1 MGRHRTGLA
10 CVGGGAAKQER
21 SKPSTTGS
29 TDGYGGGLGAC
40 VPVGESFV
48 DESKEEGDIVERGVG
63 GPPATCHAAAEG
75 HCLDGLPCQ
84 ELVCYPPQGAATA
97 IVGDAAPQLLTRE
110 QRLPGQRQAP
120 LQGIGGGEAVGSRS
134 RCCRCCCWRLFYVIS
149 LPSLDWCGRSTG
161 QLPDERRTHRRG
173 RGGAGPGCSGAGWR
187 VGARRCCC
195 WRNSS
200 VDPEC
205 CACNALQSISPFCTR
220 AGAAVSRAARPRRTQ
235 RTHTRCLRVTKAL
248 RDERPA
254 AAGPCHPAW
263 GSVIGAA
270 WPAGPNS
277 EA

>member
-29 TDGYGGGLGAC
+29 TAGYGGGLGAC

-205 CACNALQSISPFCTR
+205 CACKEKDACYMVEGIAGGGRGNAGPT
-220 AGAAVSRAARPRRTQ
+220 AGWRR
-235 RTHTRCLRVTKAL
+235 L
-248 RDERPA
+248 
-254 AAGPCHPAW
+254 AAG
-263 GSVIGAA
+263 G
-270 WPAGPNS
+270 
-277 EA
+277 